1 MRVSTLQNPHLGMLD
16 GNTELKSSNTG
27 LFVFT
32 KTVSTLVEDIRK
44 FFPDISFRQHEATN
58 LPENMSSKKSQH
70 ISEVNALFTHF

>member
-1 MRVSTLQNPHLGMLD
+1 MPD

-32 KTVSTLVEDIRK
+32 QAVSILKSVEDITK

-58 LPENMSSKKSQH
+58 LSENMSSKKSQH
-70 ISEVNALFTHF
+70 ISEVKLMLYSHTSDTS